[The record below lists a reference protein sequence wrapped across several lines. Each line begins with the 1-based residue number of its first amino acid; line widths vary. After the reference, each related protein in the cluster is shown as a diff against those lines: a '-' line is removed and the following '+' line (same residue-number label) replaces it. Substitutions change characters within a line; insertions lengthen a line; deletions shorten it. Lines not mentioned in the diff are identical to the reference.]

1 MSIQQVSDT
10 HCWALPVGDEDD
22 KLHFATADAA
32 AAYVIGSEHTGPDPA
47 ELPVPCWTASCDGD
61 GCLEVEGNE
70 DGDRIHILALT
81 LRHAVT
87 DLHSLERVDGR
98 LLCLECADKVKRPA
112 PVGHRPPIFTE
123 HDLSRVFVAASMYAD
138 LLPGVRFDEETED
151 VLKTVQAL
159 VVKNLAGRFGR
170 QTARVMPFAIQSPLP
185 GMPSLPAAV
194 VEGSVR

>member
-1 MSIQQVSDT
+1 MSIQRVEGA
-10 HCWALPVGDEDD
+10 HCWVVEINSEGD
-22 KLHFATADAA
+22 KIHFHTAEDAA
-32 AAYVIGSEHTGPDPA
+32 RYMESGDTGPDPA

-61 GCLEVEGNE
+61 GCLEVEGGE
-70 DGDRIHILALT
+70 DGDEIHIVALT
-81 LRHAVT
+81 PKHAMA
-87 DLHSLERVDGR
+87 DLNCLERVDGR

-112 PVGHRPPIFTE
+112 PAGHRPPIFTE
-123 HDLSRVFVAASMYAD
+123 HDLSRVFVAAAMYAD
-138 LLPGVRFDEETED
+138 LLPKARFDEQTED

-159 VVKNLAGRFGR
+159 VVKNPTGRFGR